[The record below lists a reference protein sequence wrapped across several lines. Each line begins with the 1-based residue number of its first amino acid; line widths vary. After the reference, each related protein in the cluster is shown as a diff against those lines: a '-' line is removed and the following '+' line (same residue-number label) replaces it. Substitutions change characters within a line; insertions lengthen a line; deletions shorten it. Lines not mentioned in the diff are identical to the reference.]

1 MTEERKFPTEV
12 IDLPS
17 KGTLYPQGHP
27 LKSGQIELKYMTA
40 KEEDILTS
48 SNLIQ
53 KGIVLDKLF
62 ESLIV
67 TPNVKVND
75 ILAGDLNAIMVAS
88 RILGYGKD
96 YNAEVE
102 CPDCGLEQEATCDL
116 TLLEET
122 EGASDIERTD
132 SGDFV
137 VTLPASK
144 KKVVFGMLTRGKELD
159 MQKEVEALKKLN
171 KAFNKE
177 TTTFLRYIVKSVD
190 GDTDRSK
197 VSEFVE
203 NMLVKDSKFLREEY
217 KRAMPNVKF
226 EFELTCEGCGDSST
240 MRLPIGT
247 KFFWPDS
254 GV

>member
-1 MTEERKFPTEV
+1 MTEEKKFPTEV

-17 KGTLYPQGHP
+17 KGALYPQGHP

-48 SNLIQ
+48 TNLIQ

-62 ESLIV
+62 ESLII

-88 RILGYGKD
+88 RILGYGRE
-96 YNAEVE
+96 YTVEVE
-102 CPDCGLEQEATCDL
+102 CPECGLEQEASCDL

-122 EGASDIERTD
+122 EGAADIERTD

-137 VTLPASK
+137 VMLPASK
-144 KKVVFGMLTRGKELD
+144 KKVVFGVLTRGQELD
-159 MQKEVEALKKLN
+159 MQKEIEALRKLN
-171 KAFNKE
+171 KNINRD
-177 TTTFLRYIVKSVD
+177 TTTFLRYILKSVD
-190 GDTDRSK
+190 GESDK
-197 VSEFVE
+197 MKLVSIVE

-217 KRAMPNVKF
+217 KRAMPNVNF
-226 EFELTCEGCGDSST
+226 EFELTCDGCGDTST
-240 MRLPIGT
+240 VRLPIGT